1 MKGEYDPM
9 NNDFD
14 NDHGSGFAGG
24 AGRGFAGGS
33 GNGFADSG
41 SDQYYDSSNNHY
53 SNDYSDAPDSGY
65 GNNGYSDSG
74 NFDSQANNSFG
85 GSNFDSPSNNN
96 FGGSSF
102 DSPSNNNFGGSSFD
116 DQSNNNF
123 GSSNFGGTLNNSQS
137 DYDPNAPLYQ
147 PDYDPNAPLYHP
159 TSAPSYASSSVAAT
173 RTKSKSQTIIIVL
186 AIVLVALI
194 VGGVLVYK
202 MMFEKRSIR
211 EYMESA
217 EGKLEYAQIQARYKA
232 QNPELKSLEIK
243 TEGDDS
249 LIYELQYD
257 VVSISGAQRQGMQ
270 AALEMMRPSVQSEI
284 HKVMDQFRIREY
296 KITFRYLN
304 KNGGTMVEY
313 TIDP

>member
-1 MKGEYDPM
+1 M

-53 SNDYSDAPDSGY
+53 SNDYSDAPDNGY

-74 NFDSQANNSFG
+74 NFDSPSNNNFG
-85 GSNFDSPSNNN
+85 GNNFDNPSNNN
-96 FGGSSF
+96 FGGSNF
-102 DSPSNNNFGGSSFD
+102 ESPSNNNFSG
-116 DQSNNNF
+116 N
-123 GSSNFGGTLNNSQS
+123 NFGGTLNNSQPDYDPNAPLYQP

-159 TSAPSYASSSVAAT
+159 TSTPSYATSSVTAAA
-173 RTKSKSQTIIIVL
+173 RTKSKNQTLIIVI

-243 TEGDDS
+243 TEGDDA

-270 AALEMMRPSVQSEI
+270 AALEMMRSTVQSEI

-304 KNGGTMVEY
+304 KNGGTMIEY